1 MSRKQ
6 SSTKWTTHFEFRGRI
21 LCLLTRVQRRESLV
35 FSAEIFQAR
44 AVLLG
49 GFSSFREKSS
59 QIVTSR
65 YKFPLILPTTT
76 HSDCEVFHAHHT
88 NALES
93 LEFRALFSPSL
104 LLLVLF
110 VERVLCRASSKK
122 REFYT
127 LKREGDRSLG
137 RRKNSR
143 ESRAKVFC
151 SFSCPRD
158 DLKSLQRINRYESR
172 LCASEIDTVR
182 NVVFVRRD

>member
-6 SSTKWTTHFEFRGRI
+6 SSTKRTTHFEFRGRI

-44 AVLLG
+44 AVLF

-65 YKFPLILPTTT
+65 YKFPRILPTTT

-88 NALES
+88 NALDS

-104 LLLVLF
+104 RLVLF
-110 VERVLCRASSKK
+110 VERVLRRASSKK

>member
-35 FSAEIFQAR
+35 FSAEIFQAC
-44 AVLLG
+44 AVLF
-49 GFSSFREKSS
+49 GFSSFRVKSS

-104 LLLVLF
+104 LLVLF
-110 VERVLCRASSKK
+110 VERVLLLARRQR
-122 REFYT
+122 RENFIR
-127 LKREGDRSLG
+127 LRE
-137 RRKNSR
+137 K
-143 ESRAKVFC
+143 
-151 SFSCPRD
+151 
-158 DLKSLQRINRYESR
+158 
-172 LCASEIDTVR
+172 EIDPQKEEEKIR
-182 NVVFVRRD
+182 GNRAQKHLLFFFVSTRQFKVALAHQSIRIAPLRV

>member
-21 LCLLTRVQRRESLV
+21 LCLLTRVYRRESLV
-35 FSAEIFQAR
+35 LKCRNIL
-44 AVLLG
+44 VK
-49 GFSSFREKSS
+49 SSPFWLFFREKSS

-65 YKFPLILPTTT
+65 YKFPRILPTTT

-88 NALES
+88 NALDS

-104 LLLVLF
+104 RLVLF
-110 VERVLCRASSKK
+110 VERVLRRASSKK

-158 DLKSLQRINRYESR
+158 DLKSL
-172 LCASEIDTVR
+172 
-182 NVVFVRRD
+182 